1 MNLKRWFIAFGLQ
14 GASLSA
20 LTLVLSLFTIT
31 GLKGNVKN
39 ASIVVALY
47 SLGNLL
53 GAIISGAM
61 LDRIKNLSPIIFTS
75 LFSASIVSILM
86 PFSYSIFFY
95 YILSILLGL
104 SVSVIGPSITL
115 FLSNRLPAISYRK
128 NINALNLLNSI
139 GATAGT
145 FIGGILLTIFYFL
158 NEATRMTM
166 IFVFSS
172 LVFAIAS
179 ILISTTG
186 ETLTETIKR
195 KISTEKDYLKG
206 LHLDDFPKGMFSSFN
221 LKGLGLKVDLL
232 MLAVLIAFFG
242 ANMLFAI
249 FSIYLQQY
257 LKIGPQVIFIVYGV
271 NSIAGNIGF
280 YLTKFAMENFKDFKI
295 IRAVLFAR
303 FIAILLIIL
312 VGLLKSRGISIWATY
327 ISFIIIGFTWPFF
340 YIPVTIQATNLTS
353 PENRGKILGIFNASI
368 NLAVITASFVS
379 GAVALKFGYLT
390 SFLVGA
396 ILLVVSERV
405 FTKAISVETAKV
417 D

>member
-1 MNLKRWFIAFGLQ
+1 
-14 GASLSA
+14 
-20 LTLVLSLFTIT
+20 
-31 GLKGNVKN
+31 
-39 ASIVVALY
+39 
-47 SLGNLL
+47 
-53 GAIISGAM
+53 
-61 LDRIKNLSPIIFTS
+61 
-75 LFSASIVSILM
+75 
-86 PFSYSIFFY
+86 
-95 YILSILLGL
+95 
-104 SVSVIGPSITL
+104 
-115 FLSNRLPAISYRK
+115 
-128 NINALNLLNSI
+128 
-139 GATAGT
+139 
-145 FIGGILLTIFYFL
+145 
-158 NEATRMTM
+158 
-166 IFVFSS
+166 
-172 LVFAIAS
+172 
-179 ILISTTG
+179 
-186 ETLTETIKR
+186 
-195 KISTEKDYLKG
+195 
-206 LHLDDFPKGMFSSFN
+206 
-221 LKGLGLKVDLL
+221 

>member
-20 LTLVLSLFTIT
+20 LTLVMSLFTIT

-104 SVSVIGPSITL
+104 SVSFIGPSITL

-172 LVFAIAS
+172 FVFAIAS

-206 LHLDDFPKGMFSSFN
+206 LHLDDFPKGMFSSLN
-221 LKGLGLKVDLL
+221 LKRLGLKVDLF

-257 LKIGPQVIFIVYGV
+257 LKIGPQIIFIVYGV

-312 VGLLKSRGISIWATY
+312 VGLLKSRGISIWVTY

-405 FTKAISVETAKV
+405 FTKAISVETTKV

>member
-20 LTLVLSLFTIT
+20 LTLVMSLFTIT

-39 ASIVVALY
+39 ATIVVALY

-61 LDRIKNLSPIIFTS
+61 LDRTKNLSPIIFTS

-104 SVSVIGPSITL
+104 SVSFIGPSITL

-158 NEATRMTM
+158 NEATRMTT

-172 LVFAIAS
+172 FVFAIAS

-206 LHLDDFPKGMFSSFN
+206 LHLDDFPKGIFSSLN
-221 LKGLGLKVDLL
+221 LKGLGLKVDLF

-257 LKIGPQVIFIVYGV
+257 LKIGPQIIFIVYGV

-312 VGLLKSRGISIWATY
+312 VGLLKSRGISIWVTY

>member
-20 LTLVLSLFTIT
+20 LTLVMSLFTIT

-61 LDRIKNLSPIIFTS
+61 LDRIKNLSPIIFTT

-104 SVSVIGPSITL
+104 SVSFIGPSITI

-172 LVFAIAS
+172 FVFAIAS

-206 LHLDDFPKGMFSSFN
+206 LHLDDFPKGMFSSLN
-221 LKGLGLKVDLL
+221 LKGLGLKVDLF

-257 LKIGPQVIFIVYGV
+257 LKIGPQIIFIVYGV

-312 VGLLKSRGISIWATY
+312 VGLLKSRGISIWVTY

>member
-20 LTLVLSLFTIT
+20 LTLVMSLFTIT

-39 ASIVVALY
+39 ATIVVALY

-53 GAIISGAM
+53 GAIISGVM
-61 LDRIKNLSPIIFTS
+61 LDRTKNLSPIIFTS

-104 SVSVIGPSITL
+104 SVSFIGPSITL

-158 NEATRMTM
+158 NEATRMTT

-172 LVFAIAS
+172 FVFAIAS

-206 LHLDDFPKGMFSSFN
+206 LHLDDFPKGIFSSLN
-221 LKGLGLKVDLL
+221 LKGLGLKVDLF

-257 LKIGPQVIFIVYGV
+257 LKIGPQIIFIVYGV

-312 VGLLKSRGISIWATY
+312 VGLLKSRGISIWVTY